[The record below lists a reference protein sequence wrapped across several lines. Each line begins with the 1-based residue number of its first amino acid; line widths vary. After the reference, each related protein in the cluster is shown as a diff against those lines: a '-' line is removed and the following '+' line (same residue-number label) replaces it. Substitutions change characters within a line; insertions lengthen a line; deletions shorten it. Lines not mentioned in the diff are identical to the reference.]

1 MSSSD
6 IYGAR
11 SDLVYGLDD
20 ARGSMASLFTIL
32 PESLLPTEHVAGD
45 YLESCSEASMTE
57 VLHNPLDVAEQRNA
71 EDSPPGRARP
81 ISPGLGG

>member
-20 ARGSMASLFTIL
+20 ARGSMASPFAIL

-45 YLESCSEASMTE
+45 YLESYAAASMTE

-71 EDSPPGRARP
+71 EDSPSGRARP

>member
-11 SDLVYGLDD
+11 SDLVCDLDD
-20 ARGSMASLFTIL
+20 ARGPMASHFTVL
-32 PESLLPTEHVAGD
+32 PGSLLPTEHVAGD
-45 YLESCSEASMTE
+45 YLESYSEASMTE

-71 EDSPPGRARP
+71 EDSPSGRARL